1 MKSQVVRI
9 PDFQNAVQ
17 YNHLGFTVLECT
29 LWELLQTHIKP
40 LV

>member
-17 YNHLGFTVLECT
+17 YNHLGFTVLE
-29 LWELLQTHIKP
+29 WELLQTHIKP